1 MIGWTDV
8 VYRKIMNQMHNFVKI
23 SLLNEKRKKVDK
35 NLIFNEVSDSK
46 VKSQKKTKQRQNF
59 VKTQRKQI
67 KSQEN
72 KN

>member
-1 MIGWTDV
+1 
-8 VYRKIMNQMHNFVKI
+8 MNQMHSFVKI
-23 SLLNEKRKKVDK
+23 SLLNEERKKVDK

-46 VKSQKKTKQRQNF
+46 VKSQKKTKQCQNF